1 MLFTSTLTCSN
12 LLTLICFDSGKKAL
26 TTFRQMHVLHT
37 NVDLLW
43 NDTVS
48 YNLVYTYT
56 YGSFG
61 DIEDAA
67 CASMIVFV
75 RHPLVD
81 R

>member
-1 MLFTSTLTCSN
+1 
-12 LLTLICFDSGKKAL
+12 
-26 TTFRQMHVLHT
+26 MHVLHT

-48 YNLVYTYT
+48 YNLVYTHT